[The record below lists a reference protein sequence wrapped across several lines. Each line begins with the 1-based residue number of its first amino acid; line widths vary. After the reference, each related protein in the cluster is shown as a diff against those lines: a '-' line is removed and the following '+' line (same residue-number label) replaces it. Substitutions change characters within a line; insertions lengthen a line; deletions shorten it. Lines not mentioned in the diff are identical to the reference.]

1 MAPAVIPER
10 PASCFSS
17 HTSLSAASTINSTLQ
32 LCTAFQGLSGFQG
45 RLPTP
50 YLGLLTAVSQGR
62 DERLH
67 SCTCLP
73 GVCSL
78 ECLPGTRPDSQLGIY
93 VEEVGLLP
101 SRTVDPWG
109 PWVLAWT
116 RGETCSKISR
126 TWGKPC
132 PPPPPK
138 ECLLC
143 PQSQLNSL
151 WFGLQEYSFH
161 CSPLRK
167 SLSTE
172 AAPLGLGNGQGMGTG
187 REGRGNP
194 R

>member
-138 ECLLC
+138 NVCSAHNHSWIPFGLAFKSILFTAAPSGRVCLLK
-143 PQSQLNSL
+143 QLL
-151 WFGLQEYSFH
+151 
-161 CSPLRK
+161 
-167 SLSTE
+167 
-172 AAPLGLGNGQGMGTG
+172 
-187 REGRGNP
+187 
-194 R
+194 